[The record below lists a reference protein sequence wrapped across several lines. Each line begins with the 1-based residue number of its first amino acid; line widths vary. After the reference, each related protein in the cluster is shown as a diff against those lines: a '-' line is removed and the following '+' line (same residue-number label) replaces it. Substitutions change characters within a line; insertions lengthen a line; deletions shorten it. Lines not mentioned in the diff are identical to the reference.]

1 LFSPL
6 LIESG
11 AIIARQ
17 SALDPNATTVSKK
30 SEPVSEVC
38 CSSGAIL
45 ARPMWL
51 PRRFT
56 LLVGTQTPLTP
67 ATAGA

>member
-17 SALDPNATTVSKK
+17 SALGPNATTVSKK
-30 SEPVSEVC
+30 V
-38 CSSGAIL
+38 
-45 ARPMWL
+45 
-51 PRRFT
+51 
-56 LLVGTQTPLTP
+56 
-67 ATAGA
+67 